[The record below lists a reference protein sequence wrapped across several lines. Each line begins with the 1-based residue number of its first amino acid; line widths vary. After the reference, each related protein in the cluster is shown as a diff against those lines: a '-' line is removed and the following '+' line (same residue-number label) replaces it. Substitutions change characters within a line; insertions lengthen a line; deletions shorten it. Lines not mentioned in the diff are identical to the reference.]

1 MSSRLPYCIRLTR
14 DVIARQDAFRAAL
27 QRVADAARADRAVT
41 HHAYAFKADEGRF
54 ARELLA
60 RHTERWLYR
69 ANQRAFCGDFVV
81 VDMSSAR
88 TAPRRAWVVELK
100 LGAPLRE
107 GGGAVGLQLV
117 HAPEALVALGVTGGG
132 TLLTGDAR
140 AVLEHFAAR

>member
-1 MSSRLPYCIRLTR
+1 
-14 DVIARQDAFRAAL
+14 
-27 QRVADAARADRAVT
+27 VADAARADRALT

-60 RHTERWLYR
+60 RRTERWLYR

-81 VDMSSAR
+81 VDMSPGR

-117 HAPEALVALGVTGGG
+117 RATEALAALGLTGEA
-132 TLLTGDAR
+132 TLLSGDAR
-140 AVLEHFAAR
+140 AVLEHLAR

>member
-14 DVIARQDAFRAAL
+14 DLVARQDTFRAAL
-27 QRVADAARADRAVT
+27 QRVADVARADRAVT

-81 VDMSSAR
+81 VDMSPAR

-107 GGGAVGLQLV
+107 GGGAVGRQLV
-117 HAPEALVALGVTGGG
+117 HATEALAALGITGAGAV
-132 TLLTGDAR
+132 LTGDAR
-140 AVLEHFAAR
+140 AVLDHFAAR